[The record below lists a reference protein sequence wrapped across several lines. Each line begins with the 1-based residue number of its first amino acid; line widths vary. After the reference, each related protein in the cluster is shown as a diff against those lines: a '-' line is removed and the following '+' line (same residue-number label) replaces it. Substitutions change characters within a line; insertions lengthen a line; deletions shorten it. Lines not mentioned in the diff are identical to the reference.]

1 MSEPQV
7 AQEAAF
13 SYYPRLKRLKD
24 HVDRHYAEEMSLAVA
39 ARITGLEKKYFS
51 TFFHEKTGVCFKD
64 WLAQVRIDR
73 ALEMLR
79 AQDVSITR
87 TAFAVGFQDLRTFE
101 RTFKRCT
108 GMTPSAYKR
117 KARPC

>member
-1 MSEPQV
+1 MSQSYNGH
-7 AQEAAF
+7 QAAF
-13 SYYPRLKRLKD
+13 AYYPRLKRLKD
-24 HVDRHYAEEMSLAVA
+24 HVDQHYDEELSLAVA

-64 WLAQVRIDR
+64 WLAHVRIAR
-73 ALEMLR
+73 ALEMLK

-117 KARPC
+117 KVRPC